1 MACTNVHS
9 NAMIAWRSK
18 HSILPIRKG
27 TLQPSVYIHY
37 HIWYIGISHAFSNF
51 YICLCTP
58 YFDIRC
64 TYVYIRLRIHT
75 RARLQ
80 QVTCTR
86 QTTRLCLDAHLDDH
100 GSSSESRYDCHMT
113 WSDDLSQGI
122 LGRKRLNVANGCFAG
137 PYLSLDVLKQGKWC
151 LLCSTGI
158 FLFTCFSC
166 LM

>member
-80 QVTCTR
+80 QVTCTCKLR
-86 QTTRLCLDAHLDDH
+86 DSVWTPTWTTTAVQVRAVTIATWHEVMTSLRASLAVKGWMLLMAALQALTCPWMCSNKASDAFYALLAFF
-100 GSSSESRYDCHMT
+100 SSHASH
-113 WSDDLSQGI
+113 
-122 LGRKRLNVANGCFAG
+122 V
-137 PYLSLDVLKQGKWC
+137 
-151 LLCSTGI
+151 
-158 FLFTCFSC
+158 
-166 LM
+166 